1 MRIAILGFLAVLALS
16 PPVAAQSRGLP
27 PDHLG
32 FIVLDAESGRVLAE
46 QRPDTAVVPASVSKL
61 PTAIASVSIMGGDS
75 LFATELALSGST
87 LVLVGGGDPLLTPE
101 ALRPAIRRL
110 KEGGL
115 RIDRFL
121 FDVSIW
127 PETSEIDPAQP
138 EASGYNPGVGALA
151 LDFNRVLVDWK
162 ASGRDMTVLAV
173 SDALRLKADA
183 FQLLPAPGKVAPPFR
198 FLAEGA
204 DRWLFANL
212 PAQGRI
218 WLPVKQPALNA
229 ALVFRRLAE
238 REGVVLPMPQAG
250 RRPPGARTL
259 HMQPSQPLSEIVRL
273 LLQHSNNMAA
283 EMVGLAT
290 AAQIGGGPPASL
302 AESALTV
309 DAWLRAEY
317 PQINW
322 TGYGRTNHS
331 GLSPASRATPRQ
343 MAELLRQ
350 ALARTPLLVDLL
362 PAREIAE
369 ADEGEA
375 RPENGLSIR
384 AKSGTM
390 AYARGLTGVLWT
402 QSGRRV
408 VFSVFHFDPVRR
420 AAFDATLDRR
430 LPEMPAEARSWIR
443 AARVVERDLL
453 RGWAAAY

>member
-1 MRIAILGFLAVLALS
+1 MRIAVLGLLLAFLLAPS
-16 PPVAAQSRGLP
+16 AAAQGRGLP
-27 PDHLG
+27 PDHLS
-32 FIVLDAESGRVLAE
+32 FIVVDFASGRVLAE
-46 QRPDTAVVPASVSKL
+46 RRPDVSVVPASVAKL
-61 PTAIASVSIMGGDS
+61 PTAIAAVSIMGADS

-87 LVLVGGGDPLLTPE
+87 LVLVGGGDRLLTPE
-101 ALRPAIRRL
+101 ALRPAIRKL
-110 KEGGL
+110 KEGGQ
-115 RIDRFL
+115 RIDRFV
-121 FDVSIW
+121 FDASMW
-127 PETSEIDPAQP
+127 PETTEIDPAQP

-151 LDFNRVLVDWK
+151 LNFNRVLVDWK
-162 ASGRDMTVLAV
+162 ASGRDMTVMAV
-173 SDALRLKADA
+173 SDSLRLKADA
-183 FQLLPAPGKVAPPFR
+183 FQLLAAPGRVSPPFR

-259 HMQPSQPLSEIVRL
+259 HMQPSPSLSSIVRL

-290 AAQIGGGPPASL
+290 ASQIGGGPPASL

-309 DAWLRAEY
+309 DAWLRAEF
-317 PQINW
+317 PQVNW
-322 TGYGRTNHS
+322 TGYSRANHS
-331 GLSPASRATPRQ
+331 GLSPTSRTTPRQ
-343 MAELLRQ
+343 MAELLR
-350 ALARTPLLVDLL
+350 LAVARAPQILDLL

-369 ADEGEA
+369 ADEGEV
-375 RPENGLSIR
+375 RPENGLTIR

-390 AYARGLTGVLWT
+390 AYARGLTGMLWT
-402 QSGRRV
+402 QSGRPV
-408 VFSVFHFDPVRR
+408 VFSVSHFDPVRR

-443 AARVVERDLL
+443 AARVGERDLL
-453 RGWAAAY
+453 RSWAAAY